1 MRRLIFLALLAA
13 ALVVVLDGRGAFQPE
28 PGRDGAD
35 SARIVIDHGTAAAR
49 ASVVIARAE
58 LAVLFAAVTVAAI
71 ALLGLSPAARA
82 RRIAVA
88 TPRSDRSRAPPSR

>member
-1 MRRLIFLALLAA
+1 MFVALLAA
-13 ALVVVLDGRGAFQPE
+13 ALIVVLDARGASRPE
-28 PGRDGAD
+28 PRRDGAD

-58 LAVLFAAVTVAAI
+58 LAVLFAAVTVAAL
-71 ALLGLSPAARA
+71 ASLEMSPATRA

-88 TPRSDRSRAPPSR
+88 PARSDRSRAPPSV